1 MDDLTLQVLYLAH
14 DLADAA
20 IRRRVLTLKAGGADV
35 TVAGFTRGR
44 NLLSSEVGVTSIV
57 LGETADARFVQRIGA
72 VASARMSLG
81 RKLAG
86 VTRPDVIIAR
96 NIETLALAGAA
107 ADLFG
112 ADTPIVY
119 ECLDIHR
126 LLLDE
131 GIKGQMM
138 RAAQRRLGARAK
150 LLITSSPAFVE
161 NFFQPLSGLDLPVLL
176 LENKVL
182 ALDGEPAAT
191 GVAPR
196 PPEPGKPW
204 RIGWFGAIRCA
215 KSLGILIDFAARMEG
230 KVEIVLRGR
239 PAHSEFADFDAL
251 VAAAPHV
258 EFHGA
263 YRNPED
269 LSGIYND
276 VQFTWAIDFFE
287 EGLNSDW
294 LLPNRLYEGSLHGA
308 VPITLSTTET
318 GRFVARRDMGVTL
331 DAVTPDALQAL
342 FSSMDTEAYGQIFSR
357 LTAID
362 RSQWVTDAADCRAL
376 VARLGALDTQF
387 PPPAA
392 LPVLSTEQSRGVVMV
407 SREPSHAPENV
418 RVNDAVSVSGDV
430 AVETANVVA
439 PALAVGPAPA
449 KANAASVA
457 ATAIRP
463 LRAAYNFPVAD
474 DPRTLIVI
482 PALNEAATIDALIR
496 KLDKQREGY
505 DALIVV
511 ADGGSRDGTQDIVK
525 QVAQEIPGVV
535 LLNNPKKIQSA
546 AINLA
551 VRRFGDDRDYLIRID
566 AHGDYPDNYCRAL
579 IEEAKALQAD
589 SVVVGMETV
598 GFGTFQKATA
608 IAQNSRLGNGGSKHR
623 AGGGGQWIDHGH
635 HALMQIA
642 AFLAVGGYDES
653 FSHNEDA
660 ELDYR
665 LREMGFR
672 IWMTSKTYMTYYPRS
687 SAAAL
692 FRQYLGYGRGRARNL
707 LKHRSIPKVRQAI
720 PLAVAPVVIGAV
732 LALMYWWAAV
742 PFVLWAAACLGYGFW
757 MAVGHRNPYGPLAA
771 VSAMI
776 MHFAW
781 SAGFWLEL
789 IGIRKRS
796 VA

>member
-1 MDDLTLQVLYLAH
+1 M
-14 DLADAA
+14 
-20 IRRRVLTLKAGGADV
+20 
-35 TVAGFTRGR
+35 
-44 NLLSSEVGVTSIV
+44 
-57 LGETADARFVQRIGA
+57 
-72 VASARMSLG
+72 
-81 RKLAG
+81 
-86 VTRPDVIIAR
+86 
-96 NIETLALAGAA
+96 
-107 ADLFG
+107 
-112 ADTPIVY
+112 
-119 ECLDIHR
+119 
-126 LLLDE
+126 
-131 GIKGQMM
+131 
-138 RAAQRRLGARAK
+138 
-150 LLITSSPAFVE
+150 
-161 NFFQPLSGLDLPVLL
+161 
-176 LENKVL
+176 
-182 ALDGEPAAT
+182 
-191 GVAPR
+191 
-196 PPEPGKPW
+196 
-204 RIGWFGAIRCA
+204 
-215 KSLGILIDFAARMEG
+215 
-230 KVEIVLRGR
+230 
-239 PAHSEFADFDAL
+239 
-251 VAAAPHV
+251 
-258 EFHGA
+258 
-263 YRNPED
+263 
-269 LSGIYND
+269 
-276 VQFTWAIDFFE
+276 
-287 EGLNSDW
+287 
-294 LLPNRLYEGSLHGA
+294 
-308 VPITLSTTET
+308 PITLATTET
-318 GRFVARRDMGVTL
+318 GRFVARRNMGVTL
-331 DAVTPDALQAL
+331 ESVTPDALQTL
-342 FSSMDTEAYGQIFSR
+342 FSTMNSEAYGQMFSR

-362 RSQWVTDAADCRAL
+362 RGQWVTDAADCRAL
-376 VARLGALDTQF
+376 VARLGALNTEF
-387 PPPAA
+387 PPPAV
-392 LPVLSTEQSRGVVMV
+392 LPVLPTEQSRGVVMV
-407 SREPSHAPENV
+407 SREPSHAPEIV
-418 RVNDAVSVSGDV
+418 RENDVASVSDDAAAGV
-430 AVETANVVA
+430 ATVVA
-439 PALAVGPAPA
+439 PAPAA
-449 KANAASVA
+449 A
-457 ATAIRP
+457 ATGTGAVSSFRP

-496 KLDKQREGY
+496 KLDKQRAGY

-525 QVAQEIPGVV
+525 AVAQEIPNVV
-535 LLNNPKKIQSA
+535 LLHNPKKIQSA

-732 LALMYWWAAV
+732 LALLYWWAAV

-789 IGIRKRS
+789 AGIRRRS